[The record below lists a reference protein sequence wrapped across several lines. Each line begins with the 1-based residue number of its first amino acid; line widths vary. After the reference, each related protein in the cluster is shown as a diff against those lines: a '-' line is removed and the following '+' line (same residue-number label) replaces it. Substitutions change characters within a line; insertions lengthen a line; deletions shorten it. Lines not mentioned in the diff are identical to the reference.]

1 MSNFHGDF
9 MQKLVG
15 IKQGT
20 ENCEYTYSIA
30 TIIINQSA
38 TNCYWAASIREWN
51 EVGNENYFGGA
62 YKVGSTIIFP
72 KLFNRGHGNFSS
84 VAYGSH
90 ATAGAW
96 WGQHHH
102 TQLTTQQTT
111 PTHSASVMYEDAAIV
126 HQQQQQQQQTGQ
138 GGHSPPTIQQQQQTA
153 SNHVVPQQQTNGQ
166 TTTNSVQQQQ
176 NTVASA
182 QTQIVA
188 PSTASESPAS
198 VSSQP
203 TEMSLIAGPLHI
215 PAKRPGFDTDPSV
228 IRHPHPWG
236 YDTGFESQYHPHS
249 QYYLE
254 RDRKPVY
261 YGYPEAQFPQ

>member
-1 MSNFHGDF
+1 MF
-9 MQKLVG
+9 
-15 IKQGT
+15 
-20 ENCEYTYSIA
+20 TYSK
-30 TIIINQSA
+30 
-38 TNCYWAASIREWN
+38 
-51 EVGNENYFGGA
+51 VGNENYFGGA

-84 VAYGSH
+84 VAY
-90 ATAGAW
+90 
-96 WGQHHH
+96 
-102 TQLTTQQTT
+102 
-111 PTHSASVMYEDAAIV
+111 DAAIV